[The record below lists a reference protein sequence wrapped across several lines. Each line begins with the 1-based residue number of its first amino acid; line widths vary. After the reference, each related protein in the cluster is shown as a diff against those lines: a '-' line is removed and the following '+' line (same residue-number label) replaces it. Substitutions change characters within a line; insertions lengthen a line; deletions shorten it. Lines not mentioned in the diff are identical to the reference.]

1 MSSCQKFCLGTGL
14 LETQKTYKATMD
26 IEIYLSNS
34 NQFRSRIYD
43 HREVQIIAD
52 HFDISPDC
60 IRAELKRLGY
70 QLTNNGHG
78 RKIWK
83 SREGEHMNLT
93 KKIASLE
100 EYVSKY
106 ESRQIQFY
114 DRSEIGRIA
123 KRIGVDRDSVRTVL
137 RRRGYKLTA
146 NAHGIPVWI
155 KRSALPISAISI
167 ALYNVYLNVGIIAF

>member
-1 MSSCQKFCLGTGL
+1 MSSCQKFYLGTGT
-14 LETQKTYKATMD
+14 LETQNTYKATID
-26 IEIYLSNS
+26 LGIYLSNN

-43 HREVQIIAD
+43 RREVQIIAD
-52 HFDISPDC
+52 RFDISPDC
-60 IRAELKRLGY
+60 IRMELKRLGY

-83 SREGEHMNLT
+83 SREGEHANLT

-100 EYVSKY
+100 EYISKY

-123 KRIGVDRDSVRTVL
+123 KRIGVDRDSVRSVL

-155 KRSALPISAISI
+155 KKLGMCLATQL
-167 ALYNVYLNVGIIAF
+167 